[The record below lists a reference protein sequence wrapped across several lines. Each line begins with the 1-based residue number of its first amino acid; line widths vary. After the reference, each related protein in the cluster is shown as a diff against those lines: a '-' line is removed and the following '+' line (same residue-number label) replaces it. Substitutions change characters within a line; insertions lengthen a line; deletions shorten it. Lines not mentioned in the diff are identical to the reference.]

1 MKLLA
6 LEASANTVS
15 IAVQNHSQRLM
26 REMPA
31 SSKTSAWLIPTLL
44 KLLDEAGLEL
54 SALDAI
60 LYGQGPGAFTG
71 LRTVCS
77 VVQGLT
83 LGQNNQPAVYGVDTL
98 QELAQASLNSVIEHS
113 THQKDTQQTN
123 QSGPVSKSKSTRMLC
138 VLDARMDQWYVGAY
152 EYLENDWRVVTPPAL
167 CAPASLAAPT
177 EWAGSNF
184 ILSSNVERSIALRL
198 TSPLLE
204 ARLTHFVCTS
214 PHALLCLDLAPWLIA
229 SAGARTNR
237 QNPEFAKP
245 IYIRDRV
252 ALTTLERELAKV
264 SEL

>member
-44 KLLDEAGLEL
+44 KLLAEAELEL

-98 QELAQASLNSVIEHS
+98 QELAQASLNSVLEHS
-113 THQKDTQQTN
+113 THQKNTQQTN
-123 QSGPVSKSKSTRMLC
+123 LSGSASKSSSARILC

-152 EYLENDWRVVTPPAL
+152 EYLENQWRVTQSPAL
-167 CAPASLAAPT
+167 CAPASLEAPT

-184 ILSSNVERSIALRL
+184 MLSCNLERSSALSL
-198 TSPLLE
+198 TSPSLE
-204 ARLTHFVCTS
+204 ERVTHFVCTS

-229 SAGARTNR
+229 SSGARADRTS
-237 QNPEFAKP
+237 PEFAKP

-264 SEL
+264 GEL